1 MTFQQLVDFKDES
14 DALYDLLASLTDE
27 EFQRNTQF
35 KDWTIHDVI
44 AHLHMFNWA
53 AEESIRDG
61 DSFTRFYQGLIQR
74 RTNTL
79 VLQELMRLS
88 VEREASPEVR
98 ATASDSIN
106 AIDNW
111 LSTRTSR
118 ESNSD
123 WRALF
128 VDSRLMIRRFRDH
141 PAMLKHIPPVVVPPG
156 SPIGTGI
163 TH

>member
-74 RTNTL
+74 RKDDGLSLIAATDLWLDETSAGIRRP
-79 VLQELMRLS
+79 VGWRSRSASPGRRKIRPRRAAELS
-88 VEREASPEVR
+88 VRTDATRQPR
-98 ATASDSIN
+98 A
-106 AIDNW
+106 
-111 LSTRTSR
+111 
-118 ESNSD
+118 
-123 WRALF
+123 
-128 VDSRLMIRRFRDH
+128 
-141 PAMLKHIPPVVVPPG
+141 PG
-156 SPIGTGI
+156 VE
-163 TH
+163 